1 MFPTCLSVFFF
12 IFHLDCEGVSDGG
25 THAHPLTRISDREK
39 KTYKE
44 REKNA
49 AAVSQYSGIYPAACL
64 FSSSLFCFSL
74 CCAFCFITAY
84 RTEDGPTPLSPPSL
98 LPYKDTCGTRGGGR
112 ERKRERDVWAKR
124 SGEKGQP
131 LEDQNRDS
139 IEAKDDPNQNP
150 RLTNFTNVYT
160 DLFSVYNII
169 RTRHYYKKMKRDWKK
184 DWKLYFHLF
193 RLMYKKIMFFDD
205 VSVKIWN
212 NSIVFSSIFSPSAK
226 LFKSFFDQRSAE

>member
-1 MFPTCLSVFFF
+1 LLLYFCTQKNERQTHSCHYQPPFPNKLSIFLSRLRTRFLDVSNLSICFFF

-112 ERKRERDVWAKR
+112 ERKRERETSEPRGVGR
-124 SGEKGQP
+124 
-131 LEDQNRDS
+131 RD
-139 IEAKDDPNQNP
+139 NP
-150 RLTNFTNVYT
+150 
-160 DLFSVYNII
+160 
-169 RTRHYYKKMKRDWKK
+169 
-184 DWKLYFHLF
+184 
-193 RLMYKKIMFFDD
+193 
-205 VSVKIWN
+205 
-212 NSIVFSSIFSPSAK
+212 
-226 LFKSFFDQRSAE
+226 

>member
-1 MFPTCLSVFFF
+1 MKKNIYLFGFLAWFLNVGICWIAALFLHSKKWKTNTLLPLPTPFSQQTIYLFEQIENEVFRCFQLVYLFFFF

-112 ERKRERDVWAKR
+112 ERKRERETSEPRGVGR
-124 SGEKGQP
+124 
-131 LEDQNRDS
+131 RD
-139 IEAKDDPNQNP
+139 NP
-150 RLTNFTNVYT
+150 
-160 DLFSVYNII
+160 
-169 RTRHYYKKMKRDWKK
+169 
-184 DWKLYFHLF
+184 
-193 RLMYKKIMFFDD
+193 
-205 VSVKIWN
+205 
-212 NSIVFSSIFSPSAK
+212 
-226 LFKSFFDQRSAE
+226 